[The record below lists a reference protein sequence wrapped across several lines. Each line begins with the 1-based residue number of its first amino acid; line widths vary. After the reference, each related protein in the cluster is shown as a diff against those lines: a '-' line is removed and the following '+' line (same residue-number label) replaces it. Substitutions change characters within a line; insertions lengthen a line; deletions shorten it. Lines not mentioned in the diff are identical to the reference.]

1 MSVLNTLKNL
11 DEYFKEIR
19 KKADAVK
26 DGFRELLNSSSIA
39 IMFSFN
45 WLRSLACTMKL
56 SKIGKGSKHLQ
67 PELYLLHI

>member
-11 DEYFKEIR
+11 DEYFKEII

-26 DGFRELLNSSSIA
+26 DDFRELLSSSSIA

-45 WLRSLACTMKL
+45 WFLVATYAKFATDT
-56 SKIGKGSKHLQ
+56 IQVEGV
-67 PELYLLHI
+67 